1 MKRLFSANTPN
12 DEGSLQLLKSAME
25 GEGIHCMVRNELLSI
40 GKGDIPATE
49 CVPELWILD
58 DKDCSKAQKIV
69 DEWRRSDTEPHAS
82 WLCPQCKET
91 MEGQFDSCWKCGNE
105 RKEASIEQ

>member
-12 DEGSLQLLKSAME
+12 DEGALQLLKSAME
-25 GEGIHCMVRNELLSI
+25 EESIYCMVRNELLTI

-49 CVPELWILD
+49 CIPELWILD
-58 DKDCSKAQKIV
+58 DKDYSKAQKIV
-69 DEWRRSDTEPHAS
+69 DDWRRSDIKPHAS

-91 MEGQFDSCWKCGNE
+91 LEGQFTSCWKCGNE
-105 RKEASIEQ
+105 RK

>member
-1 MKRLFSANTPN
+1 VKRLFSANTPN

-58 DKDCSKAQKIV
+58 DKDYSKAEKIV

-91 MEGQFDSCWKCGNE
+91 IEGQFTSCWKCGNE